1 MRTEHAAFTLP
12 LTSTGST
19 NDTSDTLMH
28 SMFLLSIYRTIVRAS
43 WVEGRALSSLEAL

>member
-12 LTSTGST
+12 LASTGST

-28 SMFLLSIYRTIVRAS
+28 SMFFLNVYTTIVS
-43 WVEGRALSSLEAL
+43 LNWVEGRTLPSLEAQ